1 MPKKQ
6 SLIRL
11 YKLRVCLLVLSKAVA
26 IASLKNWPNDKNH
39 WLFNHRLAWMCK
51 RCWVQKKNRFQYYQ
65 NIVHLF
71 SIKMKDCPEQ
81 WKKYSNYH
89 PCLLCR
95 YIKEQKKEMERER
108 VIKAKEAA
116 DDCPEGHILLP
127 DEIRQKHLAALKD
140 SKLLCIY

>member
-1 MPKKQ
+1 MLGTEKK
-6 SLIRL
+6 
-11 YKLRVCLLVLSKAVA
+11 CL
-26 IASLKNWPNDKNH
+26 
-39 WLFNHRLAWMCK
+39 
-51 RCWVQKKNRFQYYQ
+51 QYYPK
-65 NIVHLF
+65 IVHIF

-81 WKKYSNYH
+81 WKKYSNH

>member
-1 MPKKQ
+1 MF
-6 SLIRL
+6 S
-11 YKLRVCLLVLSKAVA
+11 VLSKDCA
-26 IASLKNWPNDKNH
+26 
-39 WLFNHRLAWMCK
+39 
-51 RCWVQKKNRFQYYQ
+51 
-65 NIVHLF
+65 
-71 SIKMKDCPEQ
+71 SIKYQDERLSEAV
-81 WKKYSNYH
+81 KKYSNYH
-89 PCLLCR
+89 PCLLFR